1 MINVSRLYIHPVKSM
16 KGIRLSHA
24 FARESGFTFDRDFM
38 ITTPEGTFIT
48 ARKFPVLL
56 CFIPTVM
63 ANGIYIQAPDGEG
76 IAITYQDFETTLQPT
91 EVWGNHFTAYVAPDE
106 INQWFSRYLK
116 MDVQLRWTGEKSTRR
131 VKKIQKPLFLLLMAT
146 LTY

>member
-16 KGIRLSHA
+16 KGIRLSQA

-48 ARKFPVLL
+48 ARKYPLLL

-63 ANGIYIQAPDGEG
+63 TNGIYIQAPDGEG
-76 IAITYQDFETTLQPT
+76 IAITYQVRIFNLHYNQLKC
-91 EVWGNHFTAYVAPDE
+91 GE
-106 INQWFSRYLK
+106 IIL
-116 MDVQLRWTGEKSTRR
+116 
-131 VKKIQKPLFLLLMAT
+131 PLMLPQMK
-146 LTY
+146 

>member
-16 KGIRLSHA
+16 KGIRLSQA

-48 ARKFPVLL
+48 ARKYPLLL

-63 ANGIYIQAPDGEG
+63 TNGIYIQAPMVKELPLLIRIFNLHYNQLKCGE
-76 IAITYQDFETTLQPT
+76 IIL
-91 EVWGNHFTAYVAPDE
+91 
-106 INQWFSRYLK
+106 
-116 MDVQLRWTGEKSTRR
+116 
-131 VKKIQKPLFLLLMAT
+131 PLMLPQMK
-146 LTY
+146 

>member
-106 INQWFSRYLK
+106 ISGS
-116 MDVQLRWTGEKSTRR
+116 V
-131 VKKIQKPLFLLLMAT
+131 VI
-146 LTY
+146 